1 MGISGTDS
9 RILCHTWYMTAKDIS
24 LISAVWI
31 QIKAVFTAGVWN
43 KKQFF
48 LPPVFSQEISVAIH
62 YNKEKLNISIG
73 LISAWLFC
81 KDARGEAGEYSIL
94 PLFLSRL
101 SGDARHHHNFYFK
114 GYSIFSFP
122 LTEPVE
128 KDSDKLLKWRDRH
141 RDSTGKKKKI
151 NIIMLGVLFYRSM
164 ERGKK
169 AEMTVYPTQLA
180 QLFLLSSWFS
190 F

>member
-101 SGDARHHHNFYFK
+101 SGDARHHHNFCFK

-141 RDSTGKKKKI
+141 RDSTGKKKKKYY
-151 NIIMLGVLFYRSM
+151 NAWSFVLQEYG
-164 ERGKK
+164 EGKK
-169 AEMTVYPTQLA
+169 SRNDSLPPTQLA